1 MHPYLQLVVYSSLP
15 DPLGASLLRPGFQHP
30 GLPRSLPCPGWK
42 KGPWNDTLGNGWKW
56 WIYDLW
62 INLGVIWDHTF
73 SNHSSRFEGHFTLKP
88 GHIPANTKTMTSL
101 YRKVMQFRRAELST
115 QIQVSNKRNFYLCMI
130 NRGINCDLVSST
142 DLAGAP
148 VTLYMANLFDIL
160 EQTYLDS
167 VYITIHYYAC
177 ICMCRYTYLYTYIH
191 KE

>member
-1 MHPYLQLVVYSSLP
+1 MEMV
-15 DPLGASLLRPGFQHP
+15 
-30 GLPRSLPCPGWK
+30 
-42 KGPWNDTLGNGWKW
+42 
-56 WIYDLW
+56 DLW

-73 SNHSSRFEGHFTLKP
+73 SNHSSRHGSFHSETWSHSSE
-88 GHIPANTKTMTSL
+88 HIKTMTSL